1 VAATLNARALT
12 QMNALNA
19 TRAAARTCP
28 RLPTGAWLAWLAL
41 ATGNAFATTPALR
54 DPTLPPLRVAPA
66 AAAAAA
72 AEAPLP
78 LRLQM
83 IVRTGESRRALIGG
97 RRSVSVAAGDEF
109 DTGAGRARVLRVTDS
124 SVFLA
129 YADRRERLDL
139 HPELR
144 SAPTPR
150 SGP

>member
-1 VAATLNARALT
+1 MAAAVIGRSTQLPAAAETASTRATARTRA
-12 QMNALNA
+12 
-19 TRAAARTCP
+19 RAAAA
-28 RLPTGAWLAWLAL
+28 LLLAFAAGSAL
-41 ATGNAFATTPALR
+41 ATGAPLR
-54 DPTLPPLRVAPA
+54 DPTTPPARIAPPTA
-66 AAAAAA
+66 TA

-83 IVRTGESRRALIGG
+83 IVRSGESRRALIGG
-97 RRSVSVAAGDEF
+97 RRSVSVGAGDEF

-129 YADRRERLDL
+129 YADRQERLDL

-150 SGP
+150 SGR

>member
-1 VAATLNARALT
+1 MAAALIARARSWRT
-12 QMNALNA
+12 AA
-19 TRAAARTCP
+19 TRASRRVAA
-28 RLPTGAWLAWLAL
+28 GALLLLSLAAGS
-41 ATGNAFATTPALR
+41 AAAAGAPLR
-54 DPTLPPLRVAPA
+54 DPTQPPARIAPA
-66 AAAAAA
+66 TTSAAGG
-72 AEAPLP
+72 EAPLP

-83 IVRTGESRRALIGG
+83 IVRSGESRRALIGG

-150 SGP
+150 SGR